1 MSREQWKDL
10 GEKTK
15 ARKIQGT
22 LRSQWGKAWCVDSGV
37 DPTDEAMRKALDDGV
52 MSWQVS
58 VVQCIDYDA
67 KLVQQL
73 VKAQ

>member
-1 MSREQWKDL
+1 MSREQWMNL

-22 LRSQWGKAWCVDSGV
+22 LRGQWGKAWCVDSGV
-37 DPTDEAMRKALDDGV
+37 NPSDEAMWKALDDGI
-52 MSWQVS
+52 MSWQVN

-73 VKAQ
+73 VRAQ